1 MPVLS
6 SSFHFA
12 GDFIRSEI
20 DTDPTIN
27 NEQTGLNDLAEIIE
41 NIIGKATVTLENIN
55 IHYDPNLFKDG
66 PSDKSI
72 TLSARKFALCD
83 HISMINEIPEKIRVN
98 QADVLSLVVKYL
110 KSENVEISF
119 NNGSYLEKLLSLDST
134 WVRLLFSQQTAGSQ
148 VDGSVSNDEMAD
160 SIYFSDFNISI
171 LSDSATSILN
181 LNVLNNLR
189 EFFRVPGNINLHEE
203 SQENNSEILQFSIS
217 LEKCMLTVLPIEQ
230 QSSSS
235 YYEHPSDMRKFNH
248 IQLDLS
254 KIKFSSIKS
263 QEEDSKSFYI
273 EIDDYIIK
281 EFVASEGA
289 FDESLFKWKDS
300 KLLDKSQLYQ
310 KITDQPNTVDQ
321 NGAIRIYF
329 DLFQQEVANL
339 WRVAISLPATQTK
352 LNLRFLASLQSYIP
366 NASSENSV
374 EEHSPKENSNGT
386 VMISISHLRL
396 VADLE
401 VDECHSKYYPVVDV
415 CNAIINFDTSV
426 QQIDKKAVNFIL
438 PTILFGLIEPNT
450 GVAEHIL
457 GFTDL
462 KCDLT
467 QQTSDIVGLY
477 EDLIITKHKYL
488 REQYSEDA
496 MSSKSWSDVDPES
509 SPVRTTA
516 NPLGFEN
523 VDMLDA
529 SVMKSKILVVADV
542 GQVHGQFSKNSNE
555 SLQCIL
561 DIIQK
566 LSLKTPPEVNTVSL
580 ALLLTVHDIDIAYD
594 IIGDQSFIYE
604 FKLHDVDVNLLLLEL
619 YGNIFE
625 ARTTNN
631 GKHTM
636 LIDKLYTMDEKP
648 MFHLIFSQN
657 DDIDMSLRNIT
668 TTAVFTHLFLHLPF
682 DYKTAEQKE
691 SKGIESAN
699 QFDSFNDLMVI
710 FSDVQIAHV
719 TEIEPVAIYR
729 IDFFKVTSN
738 IISESPTNGVYL
750 RLFNLQ
756 VLLGE
761 LGLVQII
768 SLDNIKSYIRTNKS
782 GALPE
787 FECEISYN
795 QLNLDFCSDSLNYFL
810 EYCKA
815 LGPQSGTEELEK
827 STTTTTITKPDV
839 IDTFESIDDGA
850 FNVKQKNADIMQ
862 EDDDVDWNFEEIP
875 ETDEFEGIVTD
886 QIKIFKERKNFKLI
900 PNFIQHMVNIEQVKE
915 SEPPQNKLT
924 ISEGN
929 ITWRLYAGSHWQHIP
944 HSISPS
950 SDYDA
955 MNSESGAVGRT
966 DYQVEMHFL
975 KIFLNIELFPSTS
988 QSTKH
993 VQLRIGDI
1001 EVIDNLKTSQ
1011 WKKFLT
1017 YQAPL
1022 SGELPRETGSDM
1034 IVFDWN
1040 GYQTDGNEEYRVKG
1054 GKLTEMINFL
1064 HIDGAKLYLTPVRL
1078 SGVYGWQK
1086 LFKRILDIWLP
1097 HIVDTQITNLASGV
1111 SGIKS
1116 LVNIGTG
1123 IADLVLLPIEQF
1135 KQDGRILRGI
1145 SRGASSFVKTT
1156 TIETVKIGTK
1166 LASGAQ
1172 TILESTQSSFL
1183 PYQTDEQKVSKLAD
1197 QPKDLAEGLKMGLQS
1212 LNQGVAGAKKLFQPS
1227 SQESTLPPG
1236 VVPAAMLQ
1244 PVIGLTEALAKTL
1257 VGLSNTL
1264 DKTQS
1269 KRMHDKYKRK

>member
-1 MPVLS
+1 
-6 SSFHFA
+6 
-12 GDFIRSEI
+12 
-20 DTDPTIN
+20 
-27 NEQTGLNDLAEIIE
+27 
-41 NIIGKATVTLENIN
+41 
-55 IHYDPNLFKDG
+55 
-66 PSDKSI
+66 
-72 TLSARKFALCD
+72 
-83 HISMINEIPEKIRVN
+83 MINEIPEKIRVN

-110 KSENVEISF
+110 RSENVEISF

-134 WVRLLFSQQTAGSQ
+134 WVRLLFSQQTASSQ
-148 VDGSVSNDEMAD
+148 VDASASNDDMAD

-171 LSDSATSILN
+171 LSDSAISILN

-189 EFFRVPGNINLHEE
+189 EFFRVPGNINLNEE

-248 IQLDLS
+248 VQLDLS

-281 EFVASEGA
+281 EFVASEGV

-310 KITDQPNTVDQ
+310 KITDQSNFVDQ

-352 LNLRFLASLQSYIP
+352 LNLRFLASLQNYIP

-386 VMISISHLRL
+386 VMINISHLRL

-523 VDMLDA
+523 IDMLDA

-604 FKLHDVDVNLLLLEL
+604 FKLHDVDVVTSFGSAGNSKNLLLLEL

-636 LIDKLYTMDEKP
+636 LVDKLYTMDEKP

-710 FSDVQIAHV
+710 FSDVQIAHIA
-719 TEIEPVAIYR
+719 EIEPVAIYR

-839 IDTFESIDDGA
+839 IDTFESIDDSA
-850 FNVKQKNADIMQ
+850 FNVKQKNADTMQ

-900 PNFIQHMVNIEQVKE
+900 PNFIQHMVNIEQVTE

-929 ITWRLYAGSHWQHIP
+929 LTCRLYAGSHWQHIP

-1040 GYQTDGNEEYRVKG
+1040 GYQTDGNEEYRVKVKILPIQMYIDQDTLIFMENFFTPPSSEVESPMPGSSKFVDETFFQLFELDPISIQIDYKPKHVDYSSLKG